1 MATKH
6 KMGRGG
12 SGHPPQQTSSEHR
25 VPPPPGR
32 DAEQMARPWV
42 EPLWVGGAQTRNKG
56 TDE

>member
-6 KMGRGG
+6 KTGRGG

-25 VPPPPGR
+25 VPPPGR